1 MRELESEELDEA
13 FVRSGRDLQEQKIFE
28 EYPVHKA
35 VASMVLPTIAS
46 QIIFVIYNLADTWY
60 VGLTG
65 DANAVAAVSL
75 CLPVYTIL
83 SAISNLFGI
92 GGAAAISRALGRN
105 SREDA
110 KNIFA
115 LSLWGALI
123 GAAIYTILIL
133 STMRPLLA
141 LIGGDSGDTE
151 FAVSYL
157 MWTVVIGGIPTIL
170 APTIGHLIRA
180 GGFSKT
186 ASFYMILGAVI
197 NIGFDP
203 LFMFVILP
211 AGNEVTGAAVATAL
225 ANLIALAGFVIY
237 LVRTRHGS

>member
-1 MRELESEELDEA
+1 
-13 FVRSGRDLQEQKIFE
+13 
-28 EYPVHKA
+28 
-35 VASMVLPTIAS
+35 MVLPTIAS

-123 GAAIYTILIL
+123 GAAIYSILIL

-141 LIGGDSGDTE
+141 L
-151 FAVSYL
+151 
-157 MWTVVIGGIPTIL
+157 IGGIPTIL

>member
-141 LIGGDSGDTE
+141 LIGG
-151 FAVSYL
+151 
-157 MWTVVIGGIPTIL
+157 IPTIL

>member
-92 GGAAAISRALGRN
+92 GGAAEISRARGRK

-110 KNIFA
+110 KIIFA
-115 LSLWGALI
+115 L
-123 GAAIYTILIL
+123 
-133 STMRPLLA
+133 
-141 LIGGDSGDTE
+141 
-151 FAVSYL
+151 
-157 MWTVVIGGIPTIL
+157 
-170 APTIGHLIRA
+170 
-180 GGFSKT
+180 
-186 ASFYMILGAVI
+186 
-197 NIGFDP
+197 
-203 LFMFVILP
+203 
-211 AGNEVTGAAVATAL
+211 
-225 ANLIALAGFVIY
+225 
-237 LVRTRHGS
+237 

>member
-92 GGAAAISRALGRN
+92 GGAVAISRALGRN

-123 GAAIYTILIL
+123 GAAIYSILIL

-141 LIGGDSGDTE
+141 L
-151 FAVSYL
+151 
-157 MWTVVIGGIPTIL
+157 IGGIPTIL

>member
-13 FVRSGRDLQEQKIFE
+13 FVRTGRDLQEQKIFE

-123 GAAIYTILIL
+123 GAAIYSILIL

-141 LIGGDSGDTE
+141 L
-151 FAVSYL
+151 
-157 MWTVVIGGIPTIL
+157 IGGIPTIL

>member
-1 MRELESEELDEA
+1 VRELESEELDEA

-123 GAAIYTILIL
+123 GAAIYSILIL

-141 LIGGDSGDTE
+141 L
-151 FAVSYL
+151 
-157 MWTVVIGGIPTIL
+157 IGGIPTIL

>member
-92 GGAAAISRALGRN
+92 GGAASISRALGRN

-123 GAAIYTILIL
+123 GAAIYSILIL

-141 LIGGDSGDTE
+141 L
-151 FAVSYL
+151 
-157 MWTVVIGGIPTIL
+157 IGGIPTIL

>member
-46 QIIFVIYNLADTWY
+46 QIIIVIYNLADTWY

-123 GAAIYTILIL
+123 GAAIYSILIL

-141 LIGGDSGDTE
+141 L
-151 FAVSYL
+151 
-157 MWTVVIGGIPTIL
+157 IGGIPTIL

>member
-123 GAAIYTILIL
+123 GAAIYSILIL

-141 LIGGDSGDTE
+141 LIGG
-151 FAVSYL
+151 
-157 MWTVVIGGIPTIL
+157 IPTIL
-170 APTIGHLIRA
+170 APTIGHLLRA

>member
-123 GAAIYTILIL
+123 GAAIYSILIL
-133 STMRPLLA
+133 SIMRPLLA
-141 LIGGDSGDTE
+141 L
-151 FAVSYL
+151 
-157 MWTVVIGGIPTIL
+157 IGGIPTIL

>member
-60 VGLTG
+60 VGLTV

-123 GAAIYTILIL
+123 GAAIYSILIL

-141 LIGGDSGDTE
+141 L
-151 FAVSYL
+151 
-157 MWTVVIGGIPTIL
+157 IGGIPTIL

>member
-13 FVRSGRDLQEQKIFE
+13 FIRSGRDLQEQKIFE

-123 GAAIYTILIL
+123 GAAIYSILIL

-141 LIGGDSGDTE
+141 L
-151 FAVSYL
+151 
-157 MWTVVIGGIPTIL
+157 IGGIPTIL

>member
-13 FVRSGRDLQEQKIFE
+13 FVRTGRDLQEQKIFE

-123 GAAIYTILIL
+123 GAAIYSILIL

-141 LIGGDSGDTE
+141 LIGG
-151 FAVSYL
+151 
-157 MWTVVIGGIPTIL
+157 IPTIL
-170 APTIGHLIRA
+170 APTIGPLIRA

>member
-123 GAAIYTILIL
+123 GAAIYSILIL

-141 LIGGDSGDTE
+141 L
-151 FAVSYL
+151 
-157 MWTVVIGGIPTIL
+157 IGGIPTIL